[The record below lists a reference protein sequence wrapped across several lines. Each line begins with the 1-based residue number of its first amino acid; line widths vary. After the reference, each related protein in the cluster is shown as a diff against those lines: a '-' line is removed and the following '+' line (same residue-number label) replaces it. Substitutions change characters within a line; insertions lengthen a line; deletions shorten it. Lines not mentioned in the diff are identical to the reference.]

1 MAHYFISDLHLGGEM
16 PDTFRLLDYFLTEV
30 ATDMSHLYI
39 LGDLFDAWIGDDE
52 DAPQAEAVRQTLRA
66 VTAKNIAGYF
76 IHGNRD
82 FLIGDT
88 FAKQTGFQ
96 LLPENHCL
104 SLCGKQVLL
113 MHGDS
118 LCIDDKEYMQFRQQV
133 RNPAWQQTV
142 LAMPLQQRR
151 EMAKQVRSQS
161 KSMNSVKAEDIM
173 DVNPDAVTETMARHN
188 AELLIHGHTHRPTIH
203 PLEQEKQRVVLGDW
217 RRNSAWY
224 YRMDEQGQALLHLSQ

>member
-1 MAHYFISDLHLGGEM
+1 MAYYFISDLHLGGEM
-16 PDTFRLLDYFLTEV
+16 PDTLRLLEHLLKRI
-30 ATDMSHLYI
+30 ATDLSHLYI

-52 DAPQAEAVRQTLRA
+52 DSESAQQVIRTLRA
-66 VTAKNIAGYF
+66 VSASNIACYF

-82 FLIGDT
+82 FLVGER
-88 FAKQTGFQ
+88 FAQETGFN
-96 LLPENHCL
+96 LLPEHHPLTIHNR
-104 SLCGKQVLL
+104 KVLL

-118 LCIDDKEYMQFRQQV
+118 LCVDDAEYMQFRAQV

-151 EMAKQVRSQS
+151 EMARQLRSQS

-173 DVNPDAVTETMARHN
+173 DVNDAAVDAAMFEHGAN
-188 AELLIHGHTHRPTIH
+188 LLIHGHTHRPAVH
-203 PLEQEKQRVVLGDW
+203 DLAEGKQRVVLGDW

-224 YRMDEQGQALLHLSQ
+224 CRLDASGVELIHLSE